1 MFLHC
6 KKYKL
11 KIQNI
16 FKYLSGYNNKEHKN
30 TMTTTVYTR
39 ITSSRQANE
48 HIGEVCS
55 FISKGVRE
63 YGRIVYVTPT
73 SIRIERMQQT
83 ADGDFILHPKQ
94 KNSVTNN
101 VITFTRKITI
111 ASESIASESI
121 ASESIAAAAAA
132 VPVFP
137 SPLILLGGIKRR
149 YQNAQ
154 STEQS
159 GWW

>member
-11 KIQNI
+11 KNQII

-30 TMTTTVYTR
+30 TMTTTAYTR

-55 FISKGVRE
+55 FISRGVNE

-83 ADGDFILHPKQ
+83 ADGDFILHPNQ

-111 ASESIASESI
+111 AATVTATESS
-121 ASESIAAAAAA
+121 
-132 VPVFP
+132 
-137 SPLILLGGIKRR
+137 LLRGGIKRR
-149 YQNAQ
+149 YPNAES
-154 STEQS
+154 ST
-159 GWW
+159 GWLW

>member
-1 MFLHC
+1 MYSNTYQLTD
-6 KKYKL
+6 
-11 KIQNI
+11 
-16 FKYLSGYNNKEHKN
+16 KEHKN

-63 YGRIVYVTPT
+63 YGRIINVTPT

-111 ASESIASESI
+111 ASESIA
-121 ASESIAAAAAA
+121 AAAA